1 MCNIKEI
8 CKEIM
13 RVVTQI
19 RPHNLFWYLNF
30 KIMPRKTKNV
40 VFAATYKINEKGEEF
55 TVGFDICKKFD
66 KFTKRD
72 QEKI

>member
-1 MCNIKEI
+1 
-8 CKEIM
+8 
-13 RVVTQI
+13 
-19 RPHNLFWYLNF
+19 
-30 KIMPRKTKNV
+30 MPRKTKNV

-72 QEKI
+72 QEKIKNLSVIALQDLIIKIVT